1 MRTFVPRRA
10 GISRWSRAGPIRVV
24 PVVADH
30 WFAYIVGIPGD
41 IKGDRPMDT
50 YLSVGLVFTLL
61 LASAVLYWLVGG
73 RRR

>member
-1 MRTFVPRRA
+1 
-10 GISRWSRAGPIRVV
+10 
-24 PVVADH
+24 
-30 WFAYIVGIPGD
+30 
-41 IKGDRPMDT
+41 MDT